1 MQGHCHTKL
10 LATRYSLFAIRYSP
24 VAICRSL
31 FAIRHSLL
39 AAVFGSA
46 GISPSH
52 FSMPHVPCPM
62 FRLKL
67 VVKAVA
73 IPYLAS
79 RQLPVAIFRFTGAL
93 SL

>member
-1 MQGHCHTKL
+1 
-10 LATRYSLFAIRYSP
+10 
-24 VAICRSL
+24 
-31 FAIRHSLL
+31 
-39 AAVFGSA
+39 
-46 GISPSH
+46 
-52 FSMPHVPCPM
+52 M

>member
-1 MQGHCHTKL
+1 MVFLEGRVPAQPRNFRHLTTSDSD
-10 LATRYSLFAIRYSP
+10 AAVANRQSP
-24 VAICRSL
+24 I
-31 FAIRHSLL
+31 